1 MTLQFRDREKHELLA
16 LYQEF
21 LLSAVAADLMLGEVE
36 DHLFLSDV
44 DETETDT
51 DTDACAAVYAAD
63 IGFGDDIND
72 AVYRMVEEK
81 DDYLPYSNVV
91 DFYTPEKLFD
101 ALFRLVSSHIH
112 RISAD
117 IVRQNP
123 YYLAISPKKAKAG
136 RISLLTSDYVPYEFF
151 RLYHEDRSGDNPFFY
166 ADIGFFDEKVTF
178 SVLEEEGRVWMSIV
192 HSEIRSMAVD
202 IEKAHG
208 RVVTYGLGLGYYAF
222 MAARKESVESVTVV
236 ERNPDV
242 IKLFSENILPQIPFA
257 NKIKIVEADAFD
269 FLKAQED
276 GAYDF
281 AYADFWEG
289 AEDGCFLYLDFL
301 KEAARFRKTEF
312 AYWIESCFIEEYFRP
327 AVLEWMLWQAKMKR
341 EFPRTPSKIRRMTA
355 RFTDFL
361 KEKDGEIRDSRAFLS
376 SENLTR
382 LVREFAI
389 KG

>member
-1 MTLQFRDREKHELLA
+1 MKLLFRDKEKRELLES
-16 LYQEF
+16 YKEF

-44 DETETDT
+44 DETQT
-51 DTDACAAVYAAD
+51 DTDARAAEYAAD

-72 AVYRMVEEK
+72 AVYRMYEEK
-81 DDYLPYSNVV
+81 DDYLPYSNVA
-91 DFYTPEKLFD
+91 DFYTPEKL
-101 ALFRLVSSHIH
+101 AETLFRLVSAHIH

-117 IVRQNP
+117 IVRKNP

-136 RISLLTSDYVPYEFF
+136 KISLLTSDYVPYEFF
-151 RLYHEDRSGDNPFFY
+151 RLYHEERRGDNPFFY
-166 ADIGFFDEKVTF
+166 ADIGFFDETVTF
-178 SVLEEEGRVWMSIV
+178 PVLEESGRVWMSIV
-192 HSEIRSMAVD
+192 QSEIRSMAAD

-222 MAARKESVESVTVV
+222 MAARKETVESVTVV

-257 NKIKIVEADAFD
+257 DKIKIKEADAFD
-269 FLKAQED
+269 FLRAQED

-327 AVLEWMLWQAKMKR
+327 AALEWMLRQAKTKR
-341 EFPRTPSKIRRMTA
+341 EFPRMASQIRRMTV

-361 KEKDGEIRDSRAFLS
+361 KEKDGEIRDPRAFLS

-382 LVREFAI
+382 LVREFAM

>member
-1 MTLQFRDREKHELLA
+1 MKLLFRDKEKSELLE
-16 LYQEF
+16 LYKEF

-44 DETETDT
+44 DETQT
-51 DTDACAAVYAAD
+51 DTDARAAEYVAD

-72 AVYRMVEEK
+72 AVYRMYEEK
-81 DDYLPYSNVV
+81 DDYLPYSNVA
-91 DFYTPEKLFD
+91 DFYTPEKTAE

-112 RISAD
+112 KIPAD

-136 RISLLTSDYVPYEFF
+136 QISLLTSDYVPYEFF
-151 RLYHEDRSGDNPFFY
+151 RLYHEDRHGDNPFFY
-166 ADIGFFDEKVTF
+166 ADIGFFDETVTF
-178 SVLEEEGRVWMSIV
+178 PVLEESGRVWMSIV
-192 HSEIRSMAVD
+192 QSEIRSMAAD

-222 MAARKESVESVTVV
+222 MAARKETVESVTVV

-257 NKIKIVEADAFD
+257 DKIQITEADAFD
-269 FLKAQED
+269 FLRAQED

-301 KEAARFRKTEF
+301 KEASRFRKTEF

-327 AVLEWMLWQAKMKR
+327 AALEWMLRQAKTKR
-341 EFPRTPSKIRRMTA
+341 EFPRMPSEIRRMTA

-361 KEKDGEIRDSRAFLS
+361 KEKDGEIRDPRAFLS

-382 LVREFAI
+382 LVREFAM

>member
-1 MTLQFRDREKHELLA
+1 MKLQLKDKEKRELLD
-16 LYQEF
+16 LYKEF

-44 DETETDT
+44 DETQTDT
-51 DTDACAAVYAAD
+51 DVRAAEYAAD

-72 AVYRMVEEK
+72 AVYRMYEEK
-81 DDYLPYSNVV
+81 DEYRPYSNVA
-91 DFYTPEKLFD
+91 DFYPPEKLAE
-101 ALFRLVSSHIH
+101 ALFRLVSTHIH

-117 IVRQNP
+117 IVRKNP

-136 RISLLTSDYVPYEFF
+136 QISLLTSDYVPYEFF
-151 RLYHEDRSGDNPFFY
+151 RLYHEDCRGDNPFFY
-166 ADIGFFDEKVTF
+166 ADIGFFDETVTF
-178 SVLEEEGRVWMSIV
+178 PVLEESGRVWMSIV
-192 HSEIRSMAVD
+192 QSEIRSMAAD

-222 MAARKESVESVTVV
+222 MAARKETVESVTVV

-257 NKIKIVEADAFD
+257 DKIKIKEADAFD
-269 FLKAQED
+269 FLRAQED

-327 AVLEWMLWQAKMKR
+327 AALEWMLRQAKTKR

-361 KEKDGEIRDSRAFLS
+361 KEKDGEIRDPRAFLS

-382 LVREFAI
+382 IVREFAM

>member
-1 MTLQFRDREKHELLA
+1 MKLQFRDKEKRELLE
-16 LYQEF
+16 LYKEF

-44 DETETDT
+44 DETQT
-51 DTDACAAVYAAD
+51 DTDARATEYAAD

-72 AVYRMVEEK
+72 AVYRMYEEK
-81 DDYLPYSNVV
+81 DDYLPYSNVA
-91 DFYTPEKLFD
+91 DFYTPEKLAE
-101 ALFRLVSSHIH
+101 ALFRLVSAHIH
-112 RISAD
+112 RIPAD
-117 IVRQNP
+117 IVRKNP

-136 RISLLTSDYVPYEFF
+136 KISLLTSDYVPYEFF
-151 RLYHEDRSGDNPFFY
+151 RLYHENRHGDNPFFY
-166 ADIGFFDEKVTF
+166 ADIGFFDETVTF
-178 SVLEEEGRVWMSIV
+178 PVLEEAGRVWMSIV
-192 HSEIRSMAVD
+192 QSEIRSMAAD

-222 MAARKESVESVTVV
+222 MVARKETVESVTVV

-257 NKIKIVEADAFD
+257 DKIKIIEADAFD
-269 FLKAQED
+269 FVRAQED

-301 KEAARFRKTEF
+301 KEAARFSKTEF

-327 AVLEWMLWQAKMKR
+327 AALEWMLRQAKTKR
-341 EFPRTPSKIRRMTA
+341 EFPRTPAKIRRMTA

-382 LVREFAI
+382 LVREFAM
-389 KG
+389 KE